1 MGAKP
6 IHTVRPVEN
15 ALCIVWMHHM
25 SITKPLRQ
33 EIDVGHFGDRK
44 DSGIEPVAG
53 RLDRKM

>member
-1 MGAKP
+1 MTGVCREY
-6 IHTVRPVEN
+6 I
-15 ALCIVWMHHM
+15 LCIVWMHHM